1 MPKLAGGIFGKRR
14 NERIAMNRRL
24 LYLPCLL
31 GILFA
36 PPSSVR
42 AQAPNSSG
50 PATPSGPASV
60 PDDYRI
66 GASDVIS
73 VSIADAPE
81 FAGKFRVSDSGF
93 IQLPGLTA
101 PVRAEGLT
109 TFELSNAIG
118 DDYVKAKQ
126 LRSPKVTVFVD
137 EYHGRT
143 ITVLGAV
150 TKPGV
155 YPLERKT
162 TVVDAL
168 SMANGPLPNAGSTV
182 TIVRGPA
189 TAEAMGQPVG
199 SVQIL
204 DIARLLKD
212 GELSANVEV
221 RKGDILSVSNA
232 QIVYVVGAVTKPGG
246 FVLQDPASGMS
257 VVQALAMAEG
267 FNKIAA
273 THRGLIL
280 RASTSSVSRQMVPVD
295 IAELLTGK
303 QTDVVLAPNDILYI
317 PESGAK
323 KTLKVMGDVAMAA
336 VNGVAIYG
344 LGYRLAGGAP

>member
-1 MPKLAGGIFGKRR
+1 MLAPVGR
-14 NERIAMNRRL
+14 AQSD
-24 LYLPCLL
+24 
-31 GILFA
+31 
-36 PPSSVR
+36 PSSG
-42 AQAPNSSG
+42 AASTSS
-50 PATPSGPASV
+50 PAAV

-66 GASDVIS
+66 GGNDVIS

-81 FAGKFRVSDSGF
+81 FGGKFRVSDSGL
-93 IQLPGLTA
+93 IQLPGLAA
-101 PVRAEGLT
+101 PIHAEGLT
-109 TFELSNAIG
+109 TFELSNAIAN
-118 DDYVKAKQ
+118 DYVSAKQ

-137 EYHGRT
+137 EFHGRT

-155 YPLERKT
+155 YPLEKKT
-162 TVVDAL
+162 TVMDAL
-168 SMANGPLPNAGSTV
+168 SMANGPLPNAGTTV

-189 TAEAMGQPVG
+189 TAEVTGQSVG
-199 SVQIL
+199 SVQIV
-204 DIARLLKD
+204 DMSRLLKGGD
-212 GELSANVEV
+212 LAANVEV

-232 QIVYVVGAVTKPGG
+232 QIVYVVGAVVKPGG
-246 FVLQDPASGMS
+246 FVLSDPASGMS

-267 FNKIAA
+267 FNKVAA

-280 RASTSSVSRQMVPVD
+280 RASTSSESRQMVPVD
-295 IAELLTGK
+295 VAELLNGK

-317 PESGAK
+317 PDSGAK

>member
-1 MPKLAGGIFGKRR
+1 
-14 NERIAMNRRL
+14 MNWRHL
-24 LYLPCLL
+24 LYTLCLI
-31 GILFA
+31 GVLFVPA
-36 PPSSVR
+36 PVVR
-42 AQAPNSSG
+42 GQSDVSSG
-50 PATPSGPASV
+50 PAAPPGPASV

-66 GASDVIS
+66 GGNDVIT

-81 FAGKFRVSDSGF
+81 FGGKFRVSDSGL
-93 IQLPGLTA
+93 IQLPGLAA
-101 PVRAEGLT
+101 PVHAEGLT
-109 TFELSNAIG
+109 TFELSNTIA
-118 DDYVKAKQ
+118 DDYVSAKQ

-137 EYHGRT
+137 EFHGRT

-155 YPLERKT
+155 YPLEKKT
-162 TVVDAL
+162 TVMEAL
-168 SMANGPLPNAGSTV
+168 SMASGPLPNAGTTV

-189 TAEAMGQPVG
+189 TAEVTGQPVG

-204 DIARLLKD
+204 DMSRLLKGGD
-212 GELSANVEV
+212 LAANVEV

-246 FVLQDPASGMS
+246 FVLSDPASGMS

-267 FNKIAA
+267 FNKVAA

-280 RASTSSVSRQMVPVD
+280 RASTSSASRQMVPVD
-295 IAELLTGK
+295 VAELLNGK
-303 QTDVVLAPNDILYI
+303 QTDIVMAPNDILYI